1 VTKLSPRTGGDGPP
15 APMNFASI
23 FRNEPTRQTF
33 APGDILVREGETND
47 KMFVILGGE
56 LEVRVGGKPVAK
68 LSEGN
73 VFGELSM
80 IDKEPASGDV
90 VALSG
95 GEFVTLDERRFLV
108 VATQNPFFT
117 LELLRLLSAKLR
129 AMNSGPVRE

>member
-1 VTKLSPRTGGDGPP
+1 MPEGQQSTVSPRIS
-15 APMNFASI
+15 MNFASI
-23 FRNEPTRQTF
+23 FRNEPTRQSF
-33 APGDILVREGETND
+33 APGDVLVREGDAND

-56 LEVRVGGKPVAK
+56 LEVRVGGRPVAK
-68 LSEGN
+68 LGEGN

-90 VALSG
+90 IALSA

-117 LELLRLLSAKLR
+117 LGLLRLLSGKLR
-129 AMNSGPVRE
+129 AMNAGPVRD

>member
-1 VTKLSPRTGGDGPP
+1 
-15 APMNFASI
+15 MNFASI
-23 FRNEPTRQTF
+23 FRNEPTRQSF
-33 APGDILVREGETND
+33 VPGDVLIREGAAND

-56 LEVRVGGKPVAK
+56 LEVSVGGRPIAR
-68 LSEGN
+68 LGEGN

-90 VALSG
+90 IALSV

-117 LELLRLLSAKLR
+117 LGLLRLLSAKLR
-129 AMNSGPVRE
+129 AMNAGPAQD